1 MSATDGVGLI
11 TDNGVLTPPS
21 QPSPLSQ
28 LFWVAPLK
36 FDAVYMRFELAIR
49 RSSNAPHA
57 ELQLYST
64 RATYLSVS
72 TSVTNRRSRCVRRA
86 PTLRLSVAMK
96 SFPHANH
103 SRASTPV
110 NNRQTFKTAL
120 GIMRKS
126 SGDGPA
132 RQGAGLLSPSF
143 LGGANIQCSKELGGS
158 NPPPRASR
166 FSCYPEKCDWHMLV
180 DIGS

>member
-72 TSVTNRRSRCVRRA
+72 TFVNKPSRSMRPSCSYHSIVCCNEIVS
-86 PTLRLSVAMK
+86 PV
-96 SFPHANH
+96 NQ
-103 SRASTPV
+103 SRASTPT
-110 NNRQTFKTAL
+110 NNRQTFKTVL

-132 RQGAGLLSPSF
+132 RQGAGLLSPF
-143 LGGANIQCSKELGGS
+143 CWKGANIQCSKELGGS
-158 NPPPRASR
+158 NPPPRA
-166 FSCYPEKCDWHMLV
+166 P
-180 DIGS
+180 

>member
-28 LFWVAPLK
+28 PFWVAPLK

-72 TSVTNRRSRCVRRA
+72 SAVNNPSKSMRTSRSR
-86 PTLRLSVAMK
+86 
-96 SFPHANH
+96 
-103 SRASTPV
+103 
-110 NNRQTFKTAL
+110 
-120 GIMRKS
+120 S
-126 SGDGPA
+126 SIVG
-132 RQGAGLLSPSF
+132 
-143 LGGANIQCSKELGGS
+143 
-158 NPPPRASR
+158 
-166 FSCYPEKCDWHMLV
+166 
-180 DIGS
+180 